1 VEEVIIIGGGASG
14 VVSAIYA
21 KNSNNHVTILE
32 RNNDLLKK
40 LLMTGNGK
48 CNYYNDDQSTNNY
61 HSNNMD
67 IVEEIITSNNLSKVV
82 SFFDYL
88 GVIPKIKNG
97 YYYPFSNQAV
107 TIKNMLVKEVKDK
120 KIDVCTNT
128 LVTNI
133 KKINNKFLVTC
144 NTKTYTC
151 DKLVISTGSYAY
163 PKTGSTGMGY
173 LFLKELGHTIIKPLP
188 ALVQLISNGNYLKEW
203 NGIRTDV
210 KLSLYEDNK
219 FISSEEGEIQLTDY
233 GISGIC
239 TFNLSHYV
247 TRGLDIGKKEVI
259 KINFLPF
266 INSNY
271 KEWLDN
277 FSNKHNNKNIK
288 ELLECI
294 LNYKLVNVILNKSHI
309 SSNLYYLELDDNKKD
324 NLINNLFSFEV
335 LITATKSFDSSQI
348 ANGGVSLT
356 EINPNTFESKLVSNL
371 YIIGE
376 LLDINGNCGGYNLT
390 IAWLS
395 GILSGISIGEN
406 ND

>member
-1 VEEVIIIGGGASG
+1 MKKIIVIGGGASG
-14 VVSAIYA
+14 VVSAIFA
-21 KNSNNHVTILE
+21 KNSNNHVIILE

-40 LLMTGNGK
+40 LLITGNGK
-48 CNYYNDDQSTNNY
+48 CNYYNDNQDISNY

-67 IVEEIITSNNLSKVV
+67 IVKQIITPNNLNKVV
-82 SFFDYL
+82 AFFDDL
-88 GVIPKIKNG
+88 GIISKKKNG

-120 KIDVCTNT
+120 EIDVCCNT
-128 LVTNI
+128 LVTDI
-133 KKINNKFLVTC
+133 KKINNQFEVICDNNKFI
-144 NTKTYTC
+144 C
-151 DKLVISTGSYAY
+151 DKLIISTGSYAY

-173 LFLKELGHTIIKPLP
+173 QFLKELGHTIIKPLP
-188 ALVQLISNGNYLKEW
+188 ALVQLVSNGKYLKEW

-210 KLSLYEDNK
+210 RLSLYEDNK
-219 FISSEEGEIQLTDY
+219 YISSEEGEIQLTDY

-247 TRGLDIGKKEVI
+247 TRGLDLGKKEVV

-266 INSNY
+266 VVDDC

-277 FSNKHNNKNIK
+277 FSQKHHNKNIR

-294 LNYKLVNVILNKSHI
+294 LNYKLVNVILKKCDI
-309 SSNLYYLELDDNKKD
+309 SSNLYYYELDDNKKN
-324 NLINNLFSFEV
+324 NLLNNLFSFEIV
-335 LITATKSFDSSQI
+335 ITGTKSFDFAQI

-356 EINPNTFESKLVSNL
+356 EINPDTFESKLVSNL

-395 GILSGISIGEN
+395 GILSGISLGED